1 MFSIDKQRTSE
12 NLLYILVWSAI
23 FFVPA
28 LNTAMTSRD
37 QIYVE
42 EVLAAWFKTGP
53 FFLLYLINNNY
64 LATQFLFKRSF
75 IIYVSTVLL
84 LATIIFIGVDYI
96 QDNLMIRFM
105 ARRVV
110 PDLVPG
116 EITITDLNI
125 FWNVVLAVMMCAAN
139 DGIKLIYKSMRDDQ
153 MLEELKRQNLQ
164 VEMDYLKYQ
173 VNPHF
178 FMNTLNNIHALIDID
193 TESAKSAVIEL
204 SKMMRYVLYKSGS
217 ESISLNTDLK
227 FINNYI
233 ELMRIRYDENIK
245 ITFERSDNL
254 PHNAAIPPLILIVF
268 IENAF
273 KHGVV
278 GNKEHYIDIKV
289 KYEDNH
295 LSYSVINSAPR
306 VSHNTTKEMGI
317 GLINLRKRL
326 ELIYKNN
333 FTMSCTRHDAE
344 YIAQLK
350 IPITNA

>member
-1 MFSIDKQRTSE
+1 MLSINKQRTSE

-37 QIYVE
+37 QIYIE

-53 FFLLYLINNNY
+53 FFVIYLINNNY
-64 LATQFLFKRSF
+64 LAPILLVKRLFFRYIAAICALS
-75 IIYVSTVLL
+75 VL
-84 LATIIFIGVDYI
+84 IFVGVDYI

-116 EITITDLNI
+116 EISITDLSI
-125 FWNVVLAVMMCAAN
+125 FWNVVLAVLMCSAN
-139 DGIKLIYKSMRDDQ
+139 DGIKLMYKSMRDDQ
-153 MLEELKRQNLQ
+153 MMEELKRQNLQ
-164 VEMDYLKYQ
+164 IEMDYLKYQ

-193 TESAKSAVIEL
+193 TESAKSTVIEL

-217 ESISLNTDLK
+217 ESISLNTDIT

-233 ELMRIRYDENIK
+233 ELMRIRYDESIH
-245 ITFERSDNL
+245 ISFDQSDNR
-254 PHNAAIPPLILIVF
+254 PTNAAIPPLLLIVF

-273 KHGVV
+273 KHGMA
-278 GNKEHYIDIKV
+278 GNKRHYINIEV
-289 KYEDNH
+289 KYDAPYLN
-295 LSYSVINSAPR
+295 YSVINSAPKM
-306 VSHNTTKEMGI
+306 VTKPSKEAGI

-326 ELIYKNN
+326 ELIYKDN
-333 FTMSCTRHDAE
+333 FTMNCTHHNGE
-344 YIAQLK
+344 YIAQLI
-350 IPITNA
+350 IPIKNG